1 MERRKILHSESKSH
15 NEPPLTYDEAVELFN
30 RLDWTD
36 ENTFYNQDFGDS
48 YLQLKAMRNDE
59 VFDNKDIKVEILVD
73 ENIIKFAVTKV
84 TREEALDLIKYY
96 FEHSEIGDIT
106 SYTTEFI

>member
-1 MERRKILHSESKSH
+1 MHSESKSH
-15 NEPPLTYDEAVELFN
+15 SEPPLTYDEAVELFN

-59 VFDNKDIKVEILVD
+59 VSDNKDIKVEILVD

-96 FEHSEIGDIT
+96 FEHSKIGDIT
-106 SYTTEFI
+106 SYTTAFI